1 MYFIDF
7 FKKVFKL
14 KNIGIIVWMVI
25 NLYIIISFFPT
36 TKGVTNGSEALVAII
51 RGVIVYAIS
60 VALALSP
67 IGEAIFRSMNGC
79 REIAD
84 SSILNRLTPL
94 FNEIYEKAK
103 LKDPNLSQN
112 IKLYMVDQPYPNAF
126 ALGRNTVCVTNGLLH
141 LDDAEIK
148 GIFAHEFAHLSNK
161 DTDIS
166 LFIYVGNLLAS
177 LMFLILRVILF
188 IISFLMISFSESNST
203 YETYDA
209 YGRRQ
214 RKKGGALKGFVL
226 AAGLD
231 MIYVAIIGLY
241 TKLGIILVSHSS
253 RNHEFAA
260 DKFAYNLGYGRE
272 LRDAL
277 TELQGENVK
286 PSGFVANLMSTHPE
300 TYLRIE
306 KLNKYLSEIFNNN
319 SSRSV
324 NESSNREYDTDTFD
338 KFEKNE
344 INYSSAGSNET
355 IDQSA
360 NNGITFINDDITNI
374 EKKIKNIN
382 YQKSINKNI
391 KAPNINTTA
400 FNKNET
406 KVNTNDTSSQPND
419 ITAVRDNSILNT
431 TNNSYE
437 KIEDRKTKTKVEV
450 TSSSQKNNNDR
461 MFYIGLFILS
471 FIEFIPSI
479 IQFFLLKINNY
490 FEFIIFK
497 GFDLFYSVVYFVPNI
512 FYLYDILLILLLGL
526 IIIKLNKEQRIKE
539 LKRLNYL
546 SSIIACCMIIYKD
559 INYYILYI
567 NISPYVIFPV
577 FFWNLFSVILL
588 ISTITNG
595 ILIFKRKK
603 NNKTL

>member
-14 KNIGIIVWMVI
+14 KNIGIIIWMVI
-25 NLYIIISFFPT
+25 NLFIIIGFFPS
-36 TKGVTNGSEALVAII
+36 TKTVTNASEALVTVI
-51 RGVIVYAIS
+51 RGVVIYTVS

-67 IGEAIFRSMNGC
+67 IGEAIFRAMNGC
-79 REIAD
+79 REISD
-84 SSILNRLTPL
+84 PSMLNRLTPL
-94 FNEIYEKAK
+94 FNEVYEKAK

-126 ALGRNTVCVTNGLLH
+126 ALGRNTVCVTSGLLY
-141 LDDAEIK
+141 LSDDEIK

-161 DTDIS
+161 DTDIT
-166 LFIYVGNLLAS
+166 LFIYVGNLIAS
-177 LMFLILRVILF
+177 IMFLILRVVLF
-188 IISFLMISFSESNST
+188 IISFFLGSMT
-203 YETYDA
+203 
-209 YGRRQ
+209 GRRNSAA
-214 RKKGGALKGFVL
+214 RGFVL
-226 AAGLD
+226 AATLD
-231 MIYVAIIGLY
+231 LIYAAIVGLY
-241 TKLGIILVSHSS
+241 TKLGILLVNYSS
-253 RNHEFAA
+253 RNHEFEA
-260 DKFAYNLGYGRE
+260 DKFAYDLGYGRE

-324 NESSNREYDTDTFD
+324 NESSNRESDTDTFD

-382 YQKSINKNI
+382 YQKFMNKNT
-391 KAPNINTTA
+391 KAPNINTAA

-406 KVNTNDTSSQPND
+406 KVNTNDDSNQAND
-419 ITAVRDNSILNT
+419 ITAARDNSILNT
-431 TNNSYE
+431 PNNNYE
-437 KIEDRKTKTKVEV
+437 KIEDRKAKTKMEEV
-450 TSSSQKNNNDR
+450 TNLSQNNNDR
-461 MFYIGLFILS
+461 MFYTGLSILS
-471 FIEFIPSI
+471 FIEFIRLI
-479 IQFFLLKINNY
+479 ILIRINY
-490 FEFIIFK
+490 FKFYHNDIIVFLFK
-497 GFDLFYSVVYFVPNI
+497 GLELLFNNVFYFVPNI
-512 FYLYDILLILLLGL
+512 SYLYDILLILLLGL

-546 SSIIACCMIIYKD
+546 SSIIMCCMIIF
-559 INYYILYI
+559 LYI
-567 NISPYVIFPV
+567 NGFFIKNLIPIFFEYLYIVIV
-577 FFWNLFSVILL
+577 F

-603 NNKTL
+603 NNKKH

>member
-14 KNIGIIVWMVI
+14 KNIGIIIWMVI
-25 NLYIIISFFPT
+25 NLFIIIGFFPS
-36 TKGVTNGSEALVAII
+36 TKAVTNASEALVTVI
-51 RGVIVYAIS
+51 RGVVIYTVS

-67 IGEAIFRSMNGC
+67 IGEAIFRAMNGC
-79 REIAD
+79 REISD
-84 SSILNRLTPL
+84 PSMLNRLTPL
-94 FNEIYEKAK
+94 FNEVYEKAK

-112 IKLYMVDQPYPNAF
+112 IRLYIVDQPYPNAF
-126 ALGRNTVCVTNGLLH
+126 ALGRNTVCVTSGLLY
-141 LDDAEIK
+141 LSDDEIK

-161 DTDIS
+161 DTDIT
-166 LFIYVGNLLAS
+166 LFIYVGNLIAS
-177 LMFLILRVILF
+177 VMFLILRVVLF
-188 IISFLMISFSESNST
+188 IISFFLGSMT
-203 YETYDA
+203 
-209 YGRRQ
+209 GRRNSAA
-214 RKKGGALKGFVL
+214 RGFVL
-226 AAGLD
+226 AATLD
-231 MIYVAIIGLY
+231 LIYAAIVGLY
-241 TKLGIILVSHSS
+241 TKLGILLVNYSN
-253 RNHEFAA
+253 RNHEFEA
-260 DKFAYNLGYGRE
+260 DKFAYDLGYGRE

-286 PSGFVANLMSTHPE
+286 PSGFVANLMSSHPE

-324 NESSNREYDTDTFD
+324 NESSNRESDTDTFD

-344 INYSSAGSNET
+344 INYSSAGSNKT

-382 YQKSINKNI
+382 YQKSINKNT

-406 KVNTNDTSSQPND
+406 KVNTNDDSNQPND
-419 ITAVRDNSILNT
+419 ITAARDNSILNII
-431 TNNSYE
+431 NNSYE

-450 TSSSQKNNNDR
+450 TSSSQKNNDR
-461 MFYIGLFILS
+461 IFYIGLFILS
-471 FIEFIPSI
+471 FIKSI
-479 IQFFLLKINNY
+479 LWIDQTIY
-490 FEFIIFK
+490 FEFIYEKPYPNDIIVFLSK
-497 GFDLFYSVVYFVPNI
+497 GLHLFNSVVYFVPNI
-512 FYLYDILLILLLGL
+512 SYLYDILLILLLGL

-546 SSIIACCMIIYKD
+546 SSIIACCMIIY
-559 INYYILYI
+559 IYIKRYI
-567 NISPYVIFPV
+567 SYITNIRFNIISPV

-588 ISTITNG
+588 ISAITNG
-595 ILIFKRKK
+595 ILVFRGKK
-603 NNKTL
+603 NTKKH

>member
-36 TKGVTNGSEALVAII
+36 TEGVTNGSEALAAII
-51 RGVIVYAIS
+51 RGVVVYTIS

-161 DTDIS
+161 DTDIA

-260 DKFAYNLGYGRE
+260 DKFAYNLGYGRK

-277 TELQGENVK
+277 VELQGETEK
-286 PSGFVANLMSTHPE
+286 PTGFVANLMATHPK
-300 TYLRIE
+300 TALRIE
-306 KLNKYLSEIFNNN
+306 KLNMYLSGNFDDDLNKSIDE
-319 SSRSV
+319 
-324 NESSNREYDTDTFD
+324 EPQTSNDKTDTAD
-338 KFEKNE
+338 YNTSETD
-344 INYSSAGSNET
+344 YSSASSNDTASFNKEET
-355 IDQSA
+355 KYSVDSSDTMRQPTI
-360 NNGITFINDDITNI
+360 NGITFIDDDINSDRNINNEQTKKENTLEYQKRENIEQPYKKNNMLIGAILSIFIFFGFMVFLGEIKRRNEIPKEHTLDETSQPRNNDISSIEFDEKTEILSKGYEFAVDENGGVYNVGDFDNYQDAIITKNHSYSSLFIEKIPLHKYNNFIKTGVRSNIFIFKCGTKLRIEKLDNFIYIHVSNDDVVRYQNRENLNS
-374 EKKIKNIN
+374 EKHL
-382 YQKSINKNI
+382 
-391 KAPNINTTA
+391 
-400 FNKNET
+400 EE
-406 KVNTNDTSSQPND
+406 NDGCFLD
-419 ITAVRDNSILNT
+419 
-431 TNNSYE
+431 
-437 KIEDRKTKTKVEV
+437 KT
-450 TSSSQKNNNDR
+450 Q
-461 MFYIGLFILS
+461 L
-471 FIEFIPSI
+471 
-479 IQFFLLKINNY
+479 
-490 FEFIIFK
+490 
-497 GFDLFYSVVYFVPNI
+497 
-512 FYLYDILLILLLGL
+512 LYDI
-526 IIIKLNKEQRIKE
+526 
-539 LKRLNYL
+539 
-546 SSIIACCMIIYKD
+546 KD
-559 INYYILYI
+559 
-567 NISPYVIFPV
+567 
-577 FFWNLFSVILL
+577 
-588 ISTITNG
+588 
-595 ILIFKRKK
+595 
-603 NNKTL
+603 

>member
-1 MYFIDF
+1 
-7 FKKVFKL
+7 
-14 KNIGIIVWMVI
+14 MVI
-25 NLYIIISFFPT
+25 NLFIIIGFFPS
-36 TKGVTNGSEALVAII
+36 TKTVTNASEALVTVI
-51 RGVIVYAIS
+51 RGVVIYTVS

-67 IGEAIFRSMNGC
+67 IGEAIFRAMNGC
-79 REIAD
+79 REISD
-84 SSILNRLTPL
+84 PSMLNRLTPL
-94 FNEIYEKAK
+94 FNEVYEKAK

-126 ALGRNTVCVTNGLLH
+126 ALGRNTVCVTSGLLY
-141 LDDAEIK
+141 LSDDEIK

-161 DTDIS
+161 DTDIT
-166 LFIYVGNLLAS
+166 LFIYVGNLIAS
-177 LMFLILRVILF
+177 IMFLILRVVLF
-188 IISFLMISFSESNST
+188 IISFFLGSMT
-203 YETYDA
+203 
-209 YGRRQ
+209 GRRNSAA
-214 RKKGGALKGFVL
+214 RGFVL
-226 AAGLD
+226 AATLD
-231 MIYVAIIGLY
+231 LIYAAIVGLY
-241 TKLGIILVSHSS
+241 TKLGILLVNYSS
-253 RNHEFAA
+253 RNHEFEA
-260 DKFAYNLGYGRE
+260 DKFAYDLGYGRE

-324 NESSNREYDTDTFD
+324 NESSNRESDTDTFD

-382 YQKSINKNI
+382 YQKFMNKNT
-391 KAPNINTTA
+391 KAPNINTAA

-406 KVNTNDTSSQPND
+406 KVNTNDDSNQAND
-419 ITAVRDNSILNT
+419 ITAARDNSILNT
-431 TNNSYE
+431 PNNNYE
-437 KIEDRKTKTKVEV
+437 KIEDRKAKTKMEEV
-450 TSSSQKNNNDR
+450 TNLSQNNNDR
-461 MFYIGLFILS
+461 MFYTGLSILS
-471 FIEFIPSI
+471 FIEFIRLI
-479 IQFFLLKINNY
+479 ILIRINY
-490 FEFIIFK
+490 FKFYHNDIIVFLFK
-497 GFDLFYSVVYFVPNI
+497 GLELLFNNVFYFVPNI
-512 FYLYDILLILLLGL
+512 SYLYDILLILLLGL

-546 SSIIACCMIIYKD
+546 SSIIMCCMIIF
-559 INYYILYI
+559 LYI
-567 NISPYVIFPV
+567 NGFFIKNLIPIFFEYLYIVIV
-577 FFWNLFSVILL
+577 F

-603 NNKTL
+603 NNKKH

>member
-14 KNIGIIVWMVI
+14 KNIGIIIWMVI
-25 NLYIIISFFPT
+25 NLFIIIGFFPS
-36 TKGVTNGSEALVAII
+36 TKTVTNASEALVTVI
-51 RGVIVYAIS
+51 RGVVIYTVS

-67 IGEAIFRSMNGC
+67 IGEAIFRAMNGC
-79 REIAD
+79 REISD
-84 SSILNRLTPL
+84 PSMLNRLTPL
-94 FNEIYEKAK
+94 FNEVYEKAK

-126 ALGRNTVCVTNGLLH
+126 ALGRNTVCVTSGLLY
-141 LDDAEIK
+141 LSDDEIK

-161 DTDIS
+161 DTDIT
-166 LFIYVGNLLAS
+166 LFIYVGNLIAS
-177 LMFLILRVILF
+177 IMFLILRVVLF
-188 IISFLMISFSESNST
+188 IISFFLGSMT
-203 YETYDA
+203 
-209 YGRRQ
+209 GRRNSAA
-214 RKKGGALKGFVL
+214 RGFVL
-226 AAGLD
+226 AATLD
-231 MIYVAIIGLY
+231 LIYAAIVGLY
-241 TKLGIILVSHSS
+241 TKLGILLVNYSS
-253 RNHEFAA
+253 RNHEFEA
-260 DKFAYNLGYGRE
+260 DKFAYDLGYGRE

-324 NESSNREYDTDTFD
+324 NESSNRESDTDTFD

-360 NNGITFINDDITNI
+360 NNGITFINDDIANI

-391 KAPNINTTA
+391 KASNINTTD

-406 KVNTNDTSSQPND
+406 KVNTNDDSNQPND
-419 ITAVRDNSILNT
+419 ITAARDNSILNII
-431 TNNSYE
+431 NNSYE
-437 KIEDRKTKTKVEV
+437 KIKDRKTKTKVEV
-450 TSSSQKNNNDR
+450 TSSSQNNNNDR

-471 FIEFIPSI
+471 FIKFIPWIDQTIYFKFIYEKPYPNDI
-479 IQFFLLKINNY
+479 IVFLS
-490 FEFIIFK
+490 K
-497 GFDLFYSVVYFVPNI
+497 GLNLFSSVVYFVPNI

-546 SSIIACCMIIYKD
+546 SSIIECCMIIYKD
-559 INYYILYI
+559 INLYI
-567 NISPYVIFPV
+567 NISSYVIFPV
-577 FFWNLFSVILL
+577 FFWNLFSVVLL

-603 NNKTL
+603 NNKKH